1 MFCDGSRCYTFEIL
15 QKEKSESNKNVR
27 AVHSKNKTKVNPN

>member
-1 MFCDGSRCYTFEIL
+1 MFCDGSRCYAFEIL

-27 AVHSKNKTKVNPN
+27 TVHSKNKIEVNSN